1 MSTTVT
7 FKLNKA
13 ANQFQAGESVGFGIR
28 GGVQYYDRETQQKE
42 WTNYEAVIFA
52 KNPNQVAFYQQALAE
67 GSIVEVSGRQQK
79 IRQYQGANGLQLS
92 IEILDAAI
100 GYVGTTGQAQQA
112 PQRQPAQQPQRQQ
125 PVQQNG
131 FQQPTGFAPPTG
143 QPAPRPSTIDEWA
156 DEIPDF

>member
-7 FKLNKA
+7 FKLNKP

-52 KNPNQVAFYQQALAE
+52 KNPNQIAFYQQALAE

-112 PQRQPAQQPQRQQ
+112 PQRQPAQQPQQRQ
-125 PVQQNG
+125 PVDNRFPQ
-131 FQQPTGFAPPTG
+131 PTG